1 MQARLES
8 PEIGAKLGTLHQ
20 RAKGIGVAIGEDQ
33 DMLNWQKQFLFNK
46 VTSRLRKATMP
57 LLAAAMVVIGA
68 PAFAKGLQIGFILP
82 TQQHIRFAF
91 EARLFEETA
100 KANGDEAIVQYSM
113 ENTATQKNQVET
125 LIARGVDVIVM
136 SAIDAN
142 AAAAL
147 VTQAQRDGVK
157 VITYDRGVVGAKP
170 DYHIGR
176 DNYEMGAQQA
186 RSALAA
192 VPCGKY
198 AIIRGDRATVAQID
212 MSRAYDELVKTKQC
226 IKIVH
231 DAYVQ
236 GWETAG
242 VQREAEAALQATPD
256 LDVFLIMW
264 DTGAGAVVQ
273 VLKSAGLSPDDVWVT
288 GADATTPSLVNIHLG
303 WQDQSTW
310 TAIDQMAVDA
320 ANLAHDLGTGAEPR
334 IKGTVVDG
342 VPNVYPKLTSINK
355 DNLCEFI
362 TQIAP
367 KGWVKPEDV
376 FGAENNSCR

>member
-1 MQARLES
+1 
-8 PEIGAKLGTLHQ
+8 
-20 RAKGIGVAIGEDQ
+20 
-33 DMLNWQKQFLFNK
+33 MLSWLKQFLFNK
-46 VTSRLRKATMP
+46 KISGVRSATLT
-57 LLAAAMVVIGA
+57 LLAAAIAVIGA
-68 PAFAKGLQIGFILP
+68 PAFAKGVQIGFILP

-91 EARLFEETA
+91 EARQFEETA
-100 KANGDEAIVQYSM
+100 KANGDDVIVQYSM
-113 ENTATQKNQVET
+113 ENAATQKNQVET
-125 LIARGVDVIVM
+125 LIARGIDVLVM

-147 VTQAQRDGVK
+147 VTQAQREGVK

-212 MSRAYDELVKTKQC
+212 MSRAYDELVKSKQC
-226 IKIVH
+226 IKVVH

-236 GWETAG
+236 GWDTAG

-256 LDVFLIMW
+256 LNVFLIMW

-273 VLKSAGLSPDDVWVT
+273 VLKSAGLSPNDVWVT

-310 TAIDQMAVDA
+310 TAIDEMAIDA
-320 ANLAHDLGTGAEPR
+320 ANLAHDLGTGVEPR
-334 IKGTVVDG
+334 IKGTMVDG
-342 VPNVYPKLTSINK
+342 VPNVYPKLTSVNK

-362 TQIAP
+362 TKIAP

-376 FGAENNSCR
+376 FGAGNNPCR